1 MIFETLTK
9 NGKHFLFQIL
19 NKKSLRPDKKCFP
32 FFVSVSNIIFVKLF
46 LSGIFCQVSP
56 WTHNQTGSFCFVFLS
71 ILLLEVFVKSLLLNL
86 QFFLTSSLL
95 KSDGV
100 LTKTSFE
107 TLTKNAFHFLS
118 GFCFKYYFC

>member
-1 MIFETLTK
+1 MPDKKCEAFETKNVSHFLSVLSIFCQAFFVSNIIFVFVSSAFKIFQILIFCQVCLRFVSQGVTKMIFETLTK

-56 WTHNQTGSFCFVFLS
+56 
-71 ILLLEVFVKSLLLNL
+71 
-86 QFFLTSSLL
+86 
-95 KSDGV
+95 
-100 LTKTSFE
+100 
-107 TLTKNAFHFLS
+107 
-118 GFCFKYYFC
+118 